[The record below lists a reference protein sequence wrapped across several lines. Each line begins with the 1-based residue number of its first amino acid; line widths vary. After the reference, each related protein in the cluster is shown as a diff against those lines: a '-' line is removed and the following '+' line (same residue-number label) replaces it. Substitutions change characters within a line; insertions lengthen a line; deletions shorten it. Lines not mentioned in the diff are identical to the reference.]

1 MGSSSNGSLCEI
13 SLNKRPL
20 ENGCCTSSNIMLKYK
35 KRKVS
40 AVRDFPPGCGWNAT
54 RINQLPHN
62 TEAAA
67 SLGDEEKLVADEK
80 MVNVAN
86 GDCIKTS
93 EIGNRSLSHQVGDK
107 EKLVA
112 DEKVSAVRDFPPG
125 CGQNAPHINQLPHNT
140 EAAASLGDKEKL
152 VADEEMVNVANGDC
166 VKTSEIGNGSL
177 SHLVGD
183 KEKLV
188 ADEKMVN
195 VANSDCTKT
204 SEIGNE
210 SFSHQVVNSL
220 GKLEMVD
227 SLDDLVGRVVAAAGV
242 VKVELSPVKE
252 PLGSDLPKV
261 LVINAPELPKELHE
275 VEVPAV
281 VKSDGALESK
291 SVLEIGSLA
300 NGIVPA
306 GGAKVW
312 SPPQWPISDANISK
326 ETALKNN
333 YPRRRVSATRDFP
346 PFCGRNA
353 LCPTEE
359 ERLRIVFGNKTS
371 HDLDKAPVQG
381 GLVRETVRGNGECSP
396 VTEIARTGVEE
407 LGGAVQVGNSR
418 KRELKESVPELK
430 IKSRKVSVQG
440 GPLVE
445 TPGADMEGSQVRET
459 TGAVVEEL
467 CRDVPDGN
475 TKKRKLEGSVPEPKT
490 KSQKVIKKDYED
502 VNGVKG
508 EVGKEI
514 VVYIHDKG
522 SKSSRPDDAVALGH
536 GADRVIVQGLM
547 AAPNCPWRQVKGIVN
562 TSQDIVRT
570 GSEVMRHD
578 ISYITGRKKSKSVSR
593 TKKYEADYS
602 GGKSTK
608 KKKLHPYRNH
618 AYESKGQLVVKDEGD
633 FSIQEQDEDSPVAPR
648 PQNFEVALP
657 PFGPNSSS
665 HGNARVKVRETL
677 RLFQAICRKLLQGE
691 EAKPRQQG
699 CPSKR
704 IDLLASQ
711 IVRAKGKEANTGKN
725 IIGSVPGV
733 EVGDEF
739 QYRVELA
746 LVGIHRLYQA
756 GIDYINQGGMIIVT
770 SIVASGGY
778 ADDLDNPDVLIYSGQ
793 GGTAV
798 GRDKQHEDQKLERG
812 NLALKNSITANNPVR
827 VIRGS
832 KETKASNSEARAK
845 IVLTTYIY
853 DGLYTVKRYWHDVGP
868 HGKLVFKFELT
879 RIPGQPELAWKE
891 VKKSNKYKI
900 REGRCVDDISG
911 GKELFPICA
920 VNTID
925 NEKPPTFNYMTQMKY
940 PDWFSPIPPQGCDCI
955 GGCLDSQKCSCVLK
969 NGGEIPYNYNGAIVE
984 SKTLVYECGPSCK
997 CPPSC
1002 YNRVSQ
1008 HGIKIQ
1014 LEIFK
1019 TESRGWGVRSL
1030 TSIPSGSFICE
1041 YIGELLEDAEAEKR
1055 HNDEYLFDIGQNY
1068 CDCSVMDEL
1077 STLKPDAQSTP
1088 NEVVEDGFTIDA
1100 AECANVGRFVN
1111 HSCSPNLYA
1120 QNVLYDHEDKKMPH
1134 IMFFAAENIPP
1145 LQELTYHY
1153 NYSVDEIR
1161 DSNGNIKKKNC
1172 YCGSEECTGRMY

>member
-1 MGSSSNGSLCEI
+1 
-13 SLNKRPL
+13 
-20 ENGCCTSSNIMLKYK
+20 MLKYK

-40 AVRDFPPGCGWNAT
+40 AVRDFPPGGGQNAP
-54 RINQLPHN
+54 RINQLPHI
-62 TEAAA
+62 
-67 SLGDEEKLVADEK
+67 LRQQHHLVMK
-80 MVNVAN
+80 RM
-86 GDCIKTS
+86 
-93 EIGNRSLSHQVGDK
+93 GDK

-112 DEKVSAVRDFPPG
+112 DEIGKVSAVRDFPPR
-125 CGQNAPHINQLPHNT
+125 CGRNAPHTNQLPHNT

-152 VADEEMVNVANGDC
+152 VADEKMVNVANGGC
-166 VKTSEIGNGSL
+166 VKTSEIRNESL
-177 SHLVGD
+177 SHQVGD

-242 VKVELSPVKE
+242 VKVELSPIKE

-261 LVINAPELPKELHE
+261 LVINSPKLPKELHE

-306 GGAKVW
+306 GGVKVW

-346 PFCGRNA
+346 LFCGRNA
-353 LCPTEE
+353 LCLTEE

-371 HDLDKAPVQG
+371 HDLDKAPVQS
-381 GLVRETVRGNGECSP
+381 GLVRETVRGNGECSL
-396 VTEIARTGVEE
+396 VTEIARAGVEE
-407 LGGAVQVGNSR
+407 LGGAVQVGNSQR
-418 KRELKESVPELK
+418 RELKESVPELK
-430 IKSRKVSVQG
+430 IKSRNVFVQG
-440 GPLVE
+440 GPFVE

-459 TGAVVEEL
+459 IGAVVEEL
-467 CRDVPDGN
+467 DRDVPDRN
-475 TKKRKLEGSVPEPKT
+475 TQKRKLEGSVPEPMT
-490 KSQKVIKKDYED
+490 KSQKVIKKDYKG

-522 SKSSRPDDAVALGH
+522 SKSSRPNDVVALGH
-536 GADRVIVQGLM
+536 RADRVIVQGLM
-547 AAPNCPWRQVKGIVN
+547 AAPNCPWRQVKGIV
-562 TSQDIVRT
+562 TTGQDIVRT
-570 GSEVMRHD
+570 RSDVMRHD
-578 ISYITGRKKSKSVSR
+578 VSYITGQKKSNSISR

-608 KKKLHPYRNH
+608 KKKLHPYRND
-618 AYESKGQLVVKDEGD
+618 AYEM
-633 FSIQEQDEDSPVAPR
+633 
-648 PQNFEVALP
+648 
-657 PFGPNSSS
+657 
-665 HGNARVKVRETL
+665 RETL

-691 EAKPRQQG
+691 KAKPRQQG

-756 GIDYINQGGMIIVT
+756 
-770 SIVASGGY
+770 
-778 ADDLDNPDVLIYSGQ
+778 DDLDNPNVLIYSGQ
-793 GGTAV
+793 EGTVV

-812 NLALKNSITANNPVR
+812 NLALKNSVTVNNLVR

-832 KETKASNSEARAK
+832 KETKASNSETRAK

-900 REGRCVDDISG
+900 REGVVVLMTSG

-920 VNTID
+920 VNTMD
-925 NEKPPTFNYMTQMKY
+925 NEKPPTFNYMT
-940 PDWFSPIPPQGCDCI
+940 
-955 GGCLDSQKCSCVLK
+955 
-969 NGGEIPYNYNGAIVE
+969 
-984 SKTLVYECGPSCK
+984 
-997 CPPSC
+997 
-1002 YNRVSQ
+1002 
-1008 HGIKIQ
+1008 
-1014 LEIFK
+1014 
-1019 TESRGWGVRSL
+1019 
-1030 TSIPSGSFICE
+1030 
-1041 YIGELLEDAEAEKR
+1041 
-1055 HNDEYLFDIGQNY
+1055 
-1068 CDCSVMDEL
+1068 
-1077 STLKPDAQSTP
+1077 
-1088 NEVVEDGFTIDA
+1088 
-1100 AECANVGRFVN
+1100 
-1111 HSCSPNLYA
+1111 
-1120 QNVLYDHEDKKMPH
+1120 
-1134 IMFFAAENIPP
+1134 
-1145 LQELTYHY
+1145 
-1153 NYSVDEIR
+1153 
-1161 DSNGNIKKKNC
+1161 
-1172 YCGSEECTGRMY
+1172 

>member
-1 MGSSSNGSLCEI
+1 
-13 SLNKRPL
+13 
-20 ENGCCTSSNIMLKYK
+20 
-35 KRKVS
+35 
-40 AVRDFPPGCGWNAT
+40 
-54 RINQLPHN
+54 
-62 TEAAA
+62 
-67 SLGDEEKLVADEK
+67 

-93 EIGNRSLSHQVGDK
+93 EIGNKSLSHQVGDK

-112 DEKVSAVRDFPPG
+112 DEIGKVSAVRDFPPR
-125 CGQNAPHINQLPHNT
+125 CGRNAPHTNQLPHNT

-152 VADEEMVNVANGDC
+152 VADEKMVNVANGGC
-166 VKTSEIGNGSL
+166 VKTSEIRNESL
-177 SHLVGD
+177 SHQVGD

-242 VKVELSPVKE
+242 VKVELSPIKE

-261 LVINAPELPKELHE
+261 LVINSPKLPKELHE

-306 GGAKVW
+306 GGVKVW

-346 PFCGRNA
+346 LFCGRNA
-353 LCPTEE
+353 LCLTEE

-396 VTEIARTGVEE
+396 VTEIARAGVEE
-407 LGGAVQVGNSR
+407 LGGAVQVGNSQ
-418 KRELKESVPELK
+418 KMELKESVPELK
-430 IKSRKVSVQG
+430 IKSRNVFVQG
-440 GPLVE
+440 GPFVE
-445 TPGADMEGSQVRET
+445 TPGVDMEGSQVRET
-459 TGAVVEEL
+459 IGAIVEEL
-467 CRDVPDGN
+467 DRDVPDGN
-475 TKKRKLEGSVPEPKT
+475 TQKRKLEGSVPEPKT

-514 VVYIHDKG
+514 VVYIYDKG
-522 SKSSRPDDAVALGH
+522 SKSSRPDDVVALGH
-536 GADRVIVQGLM
+536 RADRVIVQGLM

-570 GSEVMRHD
+570 GSDVMRHD
-578 ISYITGRKKSKSVSR
+578 VSYITGRKKSNSVSR

-608 KKKLHPYRNH
+608 KKKLHPYRND
-618 AYESKGQLVVKDEGD
+618 AYE
-633 FSIQEQDEDSPVAPR
+633 
-648 PQNFEVALP
+648 
-657 PFGPNSSS
+657 
-665 HGNARVKVRETL
+665 VKVNWLSRMMEIFLYKSKMKTL
-677 RLFQAICRKLLQGE
+677 LWLRDPKILRWLCLLLVPIVRVMVPIVRFMLLQGE

-711 IVRAKGKEANTGKN
+711 IVRAKGKKANTGKN

-756 GIDYINQGGMIIVT
+756 GIDYINHGEMIIST
-770 SIVASGGY
+770 SIVASGG
-778 ADDLDNPDVLIYSGQ
+778 

-812 NLALKNSITANNPVR
+812 DLALKNSITVNNLVR
-827 VIRGS
+827 VI
-832 KETKASNSEARAK
+832 
-845 IVLTTYIY
+845 L
-853 DGLYTVKRYWHDVGP
+853 KRYWHDVGP

-879 RIPGQPELAWKE
+879 RILGQPELAWKE

-920 VNTID
+920 VNTMD
-925 NEKPPTFNYMTQMKY
+925 NENPPTFNYMTQMKY
-940 PDWFSPIPPQGCDCI
+940 PDCFSPIPPQGCDCI
-955 GGCLDSQKCSCVLK
+955 
-969 NGGEIPYNYNGAIVE
+969 EIPYNYNG
-984 SKTLVYECGPSCK
+984 
-997 CPPSC
+997 
-1002 YNRVSQ
+1002 
-1008 HGIKIQ
+1008 
-1014 LEIFK
+1014 
-1019 TESRGWGVRSL
+1019 
-1030 TSIPSGSFICE
+1030 
-1041 YIGELLEDAEAEKR
+1041 EK
-1055 HNDEYLFDIGQNY
+1055 HNDEYVFDIGQNY
-1068 CDCSVMDEL
+1068 CDCSVMDDL
-1077 STLKPDAQSTP
+1077 STLKLDAQSTP

-1111 HSCSPNLYA
+1111 HSYSPNLYA

-1134 IMFFAAENIPP
+1134 IMFLAAENIPP

-1161 DSNGNIKKKNC
+1161 DSNDNIKKKNC
-1172 YCGSEECTGRMY
+1172 YCGSEEILVQMQSLILMKADKENDGKVWIIFRGAGISNISFDNVFLNLFVGQHILWLDMECLGTLWLLPSS

>member
-1 MGSSSNGSLCEI
+1 MSINI
-13 SLNKRPL
+13 
-20 ENGCCTSSNIMLKYK
+20 IMLKYK

-40 AVRDFPPGCGWNAT
+40 AVRDFPPRGGQNAP

-62 TEAAA
+62 TEAVTP
-67 SLGDEEKLVADEK
+67 LGDEEKLVADEK
-80 MVNVAN
+80 MVNVTN

-93 EIGNRSLSHQVGDK
+93 EIGNKSLSHQVGDK

-112 DEKVSAVRDFPPG
+112 DEIGKVSAVRDFPPR
-125 CGQNAPHINQLPHNT
+125 CRRNAPHTNQLPHNT

-152 VADEEMVNVANGDC
+152 VADEKMVNVANGGC
-166 VKTSEIGNGSL
+166 VKTFEIGNESL
-177 SHLVGD
+177 SHQVGD

-227 SLDDLVGRVVAAAGV
+227 SLDDLVERVVAAAGV
-242 VKVELSPVKE
+242 VKVELSPVKG
-252 PLGSDLPKV
+252 PLESDVPKV
-261 LVINAPELPKELHE
+261 LVINSPELPKELHE

-306 GGAKVW
+306 GGVKVW

-346 PFCGRNA
+346 LFCGRNA
-353 LCPTEE
+353 LCLTKE

-381 GLVRETVRGNGECSP
+381 GLVRETVRGNRECSP
-396 VTEIARTGVEE
+396 VTEIARAGVEE
-407 LGGAVQVGNSR
+407 LGGAVQVGNSQ

-430 IKSRKVSVQG
+430 IKSRNVFVQG
-440 GPLVE
+440 EPFVE
-445 TPGADMEGSQVRET
+445 TPRADMESSQVRET
-459 TGAVVEEL
+459 IGAVVEEL
-467 CRDVPDGN
+467 DRDVPDGN
-475 TKKRKLEGSVPEPKT
+475 TQKRKLEGSVPEPKT

-502 VNGVKG
+502 VNGVKRK
-508 EVGKEI
+508 VGKEI

-522 SKSSRPDDAVALGH
+522 SKSSRLDDVVALGH
-536 GADRVIVQGLM
+536 RADRVIVQGLM

-570 GSEVMRHD
+570 GSDVMRHD
-578 ISYITGRKKSKSVSR
+578 VSYITRRKKSNSVSR

-602 GGKSTK
+602 GGKSTM
-608 KKKLHPYRNH
+608 KKKLHPYRND
-618 AYESKGQLVVKDEGD
+618 AYESKGQLVIKDKGD
-633 FSIQEQDEDSPVAPR
+633 FSIQEQDEDSPVALR

-657 PFGPNSSS
+657 PFGTNSSS
-665 HGNARVKVRETL
+665 HGTNSSIHGNAHVKVTETL

-711 IVRAKGKEANTGKN
+711 IVRAKGKEVNTGKN

-739 QYRVELA
+739 QNRVELA
-746 LVGIHRLYQA
+746 FVGIHRLYQA
-756 GIDYINQGGMIIVT
+756 GNDYINHGEMIIAT
-770 SIVASGGY
+770 SIVASGG
-778 ADDLDNPDVLIYSGQ
+778 

-812 NLALKNSITANNPVR
+812 DLALKNSITVNNLVR

-832 KETKASNSEARAK
+832 KETKASNSETRAK

-879 RIPGQPELAWKE
+879 RILGQPELAWKE

-911 GKELFPICA
+911 GKELFPICD
-920 VNTID
+920 VNTMD

-940 PDWFSPIPPQGCDCI
+940 PDCFSPIPPQGCDCI

-1019 TESRGWGVRSL
+1019 TE
-1030 TSIPSGSFICE
+1030 
-1041 YIGELLEDAEAEKR
+1041 
-1055 HNDEYLFDIGQNY
+1055 HNDEYVFDIGQNY
-1068 CDCSVMDEL
+1068 CDCSVMDDL
-1077 STLKPDAQSTP
+1077 STLKLDAQSTP

-1111 HSCSPNLYA
+1111 HSYSPNLYA

-1161 DSNGNIKKKNC
+1161 DSNDNIKKKNC
-1172 YCGSEECTGRMY
+1172 YCGSEECTGRMMQSLILMKADKENDGKVWIVFRVIPEKKSENVKLGSLHMVLFLSQGRKK

>member
-1 MGSSSNGSLCEI
+1 M
-13 SLNKRPL
+13 
-20 ENGCCTSSNIMLKYK
+20 
-35 KRKVS
+35 
-40 AVRDFPPGCGWNAT
+40 NAP
-54 RINQLPHN
+54 RINQLPYN

-67 SLGDEEKLVADEK
+67 PLGDEEKLVADEK

-86 GDCIKTS
+86 GDCIRTS
-93 EIGNRSLSHQVGDK
+93 EIGNKSLSHQVGDK

-112 DEKVSAVRDFPPG
+112 DEIGKVSAVRDFPPR
-125 CGQNAPHINQLPHNT
+125 CGRNAPHTNQLPHNT

-152 VADEEMVNVANGDC
+152 VADEKMVNVANGDC
-166 VKTSEIGNGSL
+166 VKTSEIGNKSL
-177 SHLVGD
+177 SHQVGD

-195 VANSDCTKT
+195 VANGDSTKT

-252 PLGSDLPKV
+252 PLGSDLPKG
-261 LVINAPELPKELHE
+261 LVINSPELPKELHE

-300 NGIVPA
+300 NETVPA

-326 ETALKNN
+326 ETALKDN

-381 GLVRETVRGNGECSP
+381 GLVRETIRGNGECSP
-396 VTEIARTGVEE
+396 VTEIARAGVEE
-407 LGGAVQVGNSR
+407 LGGAVQVGNSQ
-418 KRELKESVPELK
+418 KMELKESVPELK

-459 TGAVVEEL
+459 IGAVVEEL
-467 CRDVPDGN
+467 DRDVPDGN
-475 TKKRKLEGSVPEPKT
+475 TQKRKLEGSVPEPKT
-490 KSQKVIKKDYED
+490 KSQKVIQKDYED

-547 AAPNCPWRQVKGIVN
+547 VAPNCPSRQVKGIVNTSQGIVN

-578 ISYITGRKKSKSVSR
+578 VSYITGRKKC
-593 TKKYEADYS
+593 
-602 GGKSTK
+602 
-608 KKKLHPYRNH
+608 
-618 AYESKGQLVVKDEGD
+618 QLVVKDEGD
-633 FSIQEQDEDSPVAPR
+633 FSVQEQDEDSPVAPR

-665 HGNARVKVRETL
+665 H
-677 RLFQAICRKLLQGE
+677 GE

-711 IVRAKGKEANTGKN
+711 IVRAKGKEANTGKH

-756 GIDYINQGGMIIVT
+756 GIDYINQGGMIIAT

-853 DGLYTVKRYWHDVGP
+853 DDLYTVKRYWHDVGP

-900 REGRCVDDISG
+900 REGRCVDDISA

-940 PDWFSPIPPQGCDCI
+940 PDCFSPIPPQGCDCI
-955 GGCLDSQKCSCVLK
+955 GGCLDSQKCSCVLE

-1002 YNRVSQ
+1002 YNREVLYVS
-1008 HGIKIQ
+1008 I
-1014 LEIFK
+1014 L
-1019 TESRGWGVRSL
+1019 
-1030 TSIPSGSFICE
+1030 GSFSRTRKLKKDTMMSICLTLDK
-1041 YIGELLEDAEAEKR
+1041 ITAIVLSWMIFLLK
-1055 HNDEYLFDIGQNY
+1055 L
-1068 CDCSVMDEL
+1068 
-1077 STLKPDAQSTP
+1077 DAQSTP

-1161 DSNGNIKKKNC
+1161 DSNDNIKKKNC
-1172 YCGSEECTGRMY
+1172 YCGSEECTGRTY